1 MVTMK
6 KEFINILRSYG
17 ITEYWCSKGFD
28 PGADKPCG
36 KLLLP
41 TGHSGCS
48 ARVYDLFNETD
59 TMRVDVRTAV
69 EEGSEA
75 FHKLAGELEHRRL

>member
-28 PGADKPCG
+28 PGADEPCG
-36 KLLLP
+36 ELLLP
-41 TGHSGCS
+41 TGHSGCA

-59 TMRVDVRTAV
+59 TMRVV
-69 EEGSEA
+69 ESSEA

>member
-28 PGADKPCG
+28 PGADEPCG
-36 KLLLP
+36 EVLLP
-41 TGHSGCS
+41 TGHSGS
-48 ARVYDLFNETD
+48 AARVYDLFNETD
-59 TMRVDVRTAV
+59 TMLVDVRTAV
-69 EEGSEA
+69 EGSEA
-75 FHKLAGELEHRRL
+75 FHKLAGQLEHRRL